1 MSDELDLAT
10 ISMVRKA
17 TEDLLLLHPLLG
29 IALKSLPNSRNAWYV
44 MAFIEVHLIRA
55 NGIH

>member
-29 IALKSLPNSRNAWYV
+29 IALNYSSRCMV
-44 MAFIEVHLIRA
+44 LR